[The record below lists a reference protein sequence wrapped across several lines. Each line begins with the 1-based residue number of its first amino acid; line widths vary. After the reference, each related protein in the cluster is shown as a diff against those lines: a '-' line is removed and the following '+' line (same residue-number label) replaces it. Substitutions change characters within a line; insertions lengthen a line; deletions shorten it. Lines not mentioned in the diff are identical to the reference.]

1 MVSLSR
7 IVGVDVLGPAP
18 ASLLRA
24 ARWGTGNL
32 ALVPDDPLAQVLAP
46 DYLSGLDTLSM
57 DDLRARKAE
66 CQRLETT
73 VSLNRRVVQ
82 GRIDIVGAVL
92 ESRQGGGEPADVTS
106 LVERLGDILSERTRT
121 PGVGRLS
128 QLLAPSEE
136 DFDTSEV
143 DEVLP
148 AGRLDTLTESSDDE
162 LQALLDALV
171 ALDHDIS
178 ARRQELFER
187 IDTLHDELVRRYKTG
202 EATVD
207 SLLS

>member
-1 MVSLSR
+1 M
-7 IVGVDVLGPAP
+7 DE
-18 ASLLRA
+18 LRA
-24 ARWGTGNL
+24 MKT
-32 ALVPDDPLAQVLAP
+32 
-46 DYLSGLDTLSM
+46 
-57 DDLRARKAE
+57 E
-66 CQRLETT
+66 CQRLETG

-82 GRIDIVGAVL
+82 GRIDIVGEVL
-92 ESRQGGGEPADVTS
+92 RSRQEGQEPVDVTT

-148 AGRLDTLTESSDDE
+148 AGRLDTLTSASDDE

-171 ALDHDIS
+171 ALDHEIS
-178 ARRQELFER
+178 ARRKALFER
-187 IDTLHDELVRRYKTG
+187 IDALHE
-202 EATVD
+202 
-207 SLLS
+207 